1 MNNAAKKSM
10 KWIFAKM
17 NAKKAGS
24 ASLDSLS
31 ELRRIP
37 ANCEKANRKIECKKK
52 KICMKEKNWMR
63 RMCLSVGIRDV

>member
-1 MNNAAKKSM
+1 
-10 KWIFAKM
+10 M

-52 KICMKEKNWMR
+52 KNMYEREKLDAKNVLECR
-63 RMCLSVGIRDV
+63 HT